1 MSYEIAVILGILGI
15 IALMFYIVSI
25 FQKESEFMFPL
36 KLFFFIIGIVLFLVI
51 PSVLQTMVDANYDKE
66 AGGNMS
72 LDVYSNMTAKIGSTF
87 STMTTLVY
95 LSFAYIIVYFIYWVL
110 TLAGLIAKKPM
121 GKDWKSDKGGKFD

>member
-25 FQKESEFMFPL
+25 LQKENEFMFPL
-36 KLFFFIIGIVLFLVI
+36 KLFFFIIGIVLFLVV
-51 PSVLQTMVDANYDKE
+51 PSMLQTMTDYNYDKSSN
-66 AGGNMS
+66 GNMS
-72 LDVYSNMTAKIGSTF
+72 LDEYGNFTAKISSTF

-121 GKDWKSDKGGKFD
+121 GKEWKSEKGGKFD